1 MKLPCETGVW
11 IILPCIRA
19 SLVQELTAKGL
30 SQKKVSTILEITPAS
45 VSQYTSKKRGC
56 KIELCDNVITSI
68 QQLADDLIADNVD
81 HMGLRMCD
89 ICMQVRSQGVLDEGD
104 EGPCIRDLICNLSP
118 PDDRHHAT

>member
-19 SLVQELTAKGL
+19 CLVQELTAKGL
-30 SQKKVSTILEITPAS
+30 SQKKVSTMLGITPAS

-56 KIELCDNVITSI
+56 TIELCNDAIASI
-68 QQLADDLIADNVD
+68 QQLADDLITDNVE

-89 ICMQVRSQGVLDEGD
+89 ICMQVRSQGVLDEGED
-104 EGPCIRDLICNLSP
+104 GPCIRDLVCNLSSP
-118 PDDRHHAT
+118 HGRHHAT

>member
-19 SLVQELTAKGL
+19 CLVQELTAKGL
-30 SQKKVSTILEITPAS
+30 SQKKVSVMLGITPAS

-56 KIELCDNVITSI
+56 TIELGTEVIASI
-68 QQLADDLIADNVD
+68 QHLADDLIADNVE

-89 ICMQVRSQGVLDEGD
+89 ICMQVRSLGVLTEGED
-104 EGPCIRDLICNLSP
+104 DPCIRDLVCNLSP
-118 PDDRHHAT
+118 PESRHHAT